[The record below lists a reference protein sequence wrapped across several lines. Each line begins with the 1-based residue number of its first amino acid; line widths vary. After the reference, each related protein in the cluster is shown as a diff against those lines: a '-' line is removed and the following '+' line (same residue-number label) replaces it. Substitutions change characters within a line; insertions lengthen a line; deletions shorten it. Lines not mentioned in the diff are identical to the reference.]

1 MRASL
6 ENAIGRFHGEL
17 QRIIVLAAVLTMN
30 PACADAHD
38 AKAFADAA
46 QGDMRR
52 WQWFDELKQP
62 ASGEP
67 CCNMTDCYRTEARQL
82 LDGSW
87 KAILTDYKGKRWV
100 QIPLEKVVKHP
111 LSIDGEAY
119 ICNSL
124 GMGYEET
131 TIFCFI
137 PPIPGY

>member
-1 MRASL
+1 MSVALKST
-6 ENAIGRFHGEL
+6 IGCIYAEL
-17 QRIIVLAAVLTMN
+17 QTFVVPAAVLLSSSV
-30 PACADAHD
+30 CANAHD

-46 QGDMRR
+46 RGDMRR
-52 WQWFDELKQP
+52 WQWFEELKQP
-62 ASGEP
+62 VNNEP

-82 LDGSW
+82 PDGSW
-87 KAILTDYKGKRWV
+87 TATLTDYTGKRWV
-100 QIPLEKVVKHP
+100 QIPPEKVVKHP